1 MRILLVRPPVPALT
15 IGLKHVMCCEPLE
28 LEYAAAGLGRHE
40 VRILDLLLE
49 RGLEATLRS
58 FRPDLVGTGAYV
70 TGVHEV
76 RRVCRTVKAVAP
88 GCTTVVGGVH
98 AALAPEDFADPAV
111 DCVALGDGTTQ
122 LPEIVAAI
130 EAGRPLDG
138 VPGLALPRG
147 GRTVRTAPRPYLPVH
162 PDALPLPRRDLVRHL
177 RHRYYYV
184 FHQPL
189 ALVKTTWGCPYRC
202 TFCAPW
208 RVTGGEVFSRSPAS
222 IADELAGLDC
232 EDVYIVDD
240 LFLAHPERLGELA
253 RLLRE
258 RGVRKRYLVY
268 GRADFIAA
276 NEPIVAEWAA
286 LGLSAVLVGLE
297 AVTDG
302 ELLAME
308 KHTTVDQNRRAIEVL
323 RRSGV
328 DVYGSLTPRP
338 DYGPE
343 DWERLWRFVDETGL
357 VYLNVS
363 PLTPLPG
370 TGLWEAEAAHLTV
383 PRQAHPLFDLSHC
396 VLPTRMPLRDYY
408 RALVRTY
415 ARACL
420 RPLRARGLV
429 ARPPPPVW
437 SRRSLRLWW
446 GALRVW
452 LQLRRAHR
460 HHAPAA
466 LARALDP
473 GPPAPRE
480 EAAPGSAG

>member
-28 LEYAAAGLGRHE
+28 LEYAAAGLAGHE

-49 RGLEATLRS
+49 RGLEERLRAW
-58 FRPDLVGTGAYV
+58 RPDVVGTGAYV
-70 TGVHEV
+70 TGVGEAK
-76 RRVCRTVKAVAP
+76 RVCRTAKALLP
-88 GCTTVVGGVH
+88 GCATVVGGVH

-111 DCVALGDGTTQ
+111 DAVALCDGTTQ
-122 LPEIVAAI
+122 LPEIVAALA
-130 EAGRPLDG
+130 AGRPLDE
-138 VPGLALPRG
+138 VPGLALWRG
-147 GRTVRTAPRPYLPVH
+147 GRTVRTAPRPYLPVP
-162 PDALPLPRRDLVRHL
+162 PDDLPLPRRDLVRHL

-202 TFCAPW
+202 SFCVPW

-222 IADELAGLDC
+222 IAAELEALDC
-232 EDVYIVDD
+232 EDVYVVDD
-240 LFLAHPERLGELA
+240 LFLAHPARLAELA
-253 RLLRE
+253 RLLRA
-258 RGVRKRYLVY
+258 RGIRKRYLVY

-297 AVTDG
+297 AATDA
-302 ELLAME
+302 ELAALS
-308 KHTTVDQNRRAIEVL
+308 KRTTVDQNRRAIEVL
-323 RRSGV
+323 RRNGV
-328 DVYGSLTPRP
+328 DVYGSLAPRP

-370 TGLWEAEAAHLTV
+370 TGLWEAEARHLTV
-383 PRQAHPLFDLSHC
+383 PRRAHALFDLSHC
-396 VLPTRMPLRDYY
+396 LLPTRMPLRDYY
-408 RALVRTY
+408 RALLRTY

-420 RPLRARGLV
+420 RPLRTRRLAV
-429 ARPPPPVW
+429 RPLPPVW

-446 GALRVW
+446 GAFQIWR
-452 LQLRRAHR
+452 QLRGAHR

-473 GPPAPRE
+473 GP
-480 EAAPGSAG
+480 APGGEGTHGAGA

>member
-1 MRILLVRPPVPALT
+1 MRILLVRPPVPRLT

-28 LEYAAAGLGRHE
+28 LEYVAAGLAGHE

-49 RGLEATLRS
+49 DGLGRTLRD
-58 FRPDLVGTGAYV
+58 FQPDLVGTSAYV
-70 TGVHEV
+70 TGVHEAV
-76 RRVCRTVKAVAP
+76 GVCRAARAALPSCV
-88 GCTTVVGGVH
+88 TVVGGVH

-111 DCVALGDGTTQ
+111 DCVALGDGTTL
-122 LPEIVAAI
+122 LPELVAALA
-130 EAGRPLDG
+130 AGRPLEA
-138 VPGLALPRG
+138 VPGLALLRDG
-147 GRTVRTAPRPYLPVH
+147 AIHRTAPRPYLPVH

-202 TFCAPW
+202 AFCVPW
-208 RVTGGEVFSRSPAS
+208 RVTGGEVYARSPAS

-240 LFLAHPERLGELA
+240 LFLAHPARLRELA

-258 RGVRKRYLVY
+258 RGIRKRYLVY

-276 NEPIVAEWAA
+276 NEPVIAEWAA

-297 AVTDG
+297 AVTDR
-302 ELLAME
+302 ELRAID
-308 KHTTVDQNRRAIEVL
+308 KGTTVDENRRAIEVL
-323 RRSGV
+323 RRNRV
-328 DVYGSLTPRP
+328 DVYGSLTPRA
-338 DYGPE
+338 DYLPE

-370 TGLWEAEAAHLTV
+370 TDLWAAEAGRLTV
-383 PRQAHPLFDLSHC
+383 PRRAHALFDLSHC
-396 VLPTRMPLRDYY
+396 LLPTRMPLRDWY
-408 RALVRTY
+408 RALLRTY

-420 RPLRARGLV
+420 RPLRTRRLV
-429 ARPPPPVW
+429 ARPLPPFW

-460 HHAPAA
+460 HHEPAL
-466 LARALDP
+466 LARALEP
-473 GPPAPRE
+473 GQAPVE
-480 EAAPGSAG
+480 EAHPASRA

>member
-1 MRILLVRPPVPALT
+1 MRVLLVRPPVPSLT

-28 LEYAAAGLGRHE
+28 LEYAAAGLAGHE

-49 RGLEATLRS
+49 GGLARVVRD
-58 FRPDLVGTGAYV
+58 FRPDVVGTSAYV
-70 TGVHEV
+70 TGVHEAT
-76 RRVCRTVKAVAP
+76 RVCRTAKAAAP

-98 AALAPEDFADPAV
+98 AAVAPEDFADPAV

-122 LPEIVAAI
+122 LPEIVAAL
-130 EAGRPLDG
+130 EAGRPLDE
-138 VPGLALPRG
+138 VPGLALVRG
-147 GRTVRTAPRPYLPVH
+147 DRTVRTAPRPYLPVH

-202 TFCAPW
+202 NFCVPW
-208 RVTGGEVFSRSPAS
+208 RITGGEVFSRSPAS
-222 IADELAGLDC
+222 IAEELAGLDC

-240 LFLAHPERLGELA
+240 IFLTRPERLAELA

-268 GRADFIAA
+268 GRADFIATH
-276 NEPIVAEWAA
+276 EPIVAEWAA

-297 AVTDG
+297 AVTDA
-302 ELLAME
+302 ELRSME
-308 KHTTVDQNRRAIEVL
+308 KHTTVDHNRRAIEVL
-323 RRSGV
+323 RRNGV
-328 DVYGSLTPRP
+328 DVYGSLAPSP

-343 DWERLWRFVDETGL
+343 DWARLWRFVDETGL

-370 TGLWEAEAAHLTV
+370 TDLWEASASQLTV
-383 PRQAHPLFDLSHC
+383 PRRAHALYDLSHA
-396 VLPTRMPLRDYY
+396 VLPTRMALRDYY
-408 RALVRTY
+408 RALIGTY

-420 RPLRARGLV
+420 RPLRARRLV
-429 ARPPPPVW
+429 ARPMPPLW

-446 GALRVW
+446 GALRIW
-452 LQLRRAHR
+452 LQLRGAHR
-460 HHAPAA
+460 HHTPEAI
-466 LARALDP
+466 ARALDP
-473 GPPAPRE
+473 DRRGGRAWLP
-480 EAAPGSAG
+480 